1 MAKAEASPE
10 LEAAFLDFQKT
21 QESVGEQVRAR
32 QQLMS
37 QLQENKFVGQ
47 EIETLE
53 PDAQIFKLVGPV
65 LIPQESAVA
74 KDNVAKRVE
83 YIEGELKRYEGVI
96 EEKQK
101 EAEEKRTKVLQ
112 LQQAAQAAQGA

>member
-1 MAKAEASPE
+1 MAKSEASPE
-10 LEAAFLDFQKT
+10 LEAAFLDFQKA
-21 QESVGEQVRAR
+21 QEHIGEQIRAR

-53 PDAQIFKLVGPV
+53 PDAQIYKLVGPV
-65 LIPQESAVA
+65 LIPQETAVA

-101 EAEEKRTKVLQ
+101 EAEEKRNKVLQ
-112 LQQAAQAAQGA
+112 LQQAAQQGA

>member
-10 LEAAFLDFQKT
+10 LEAAFLDFQKA
-21 QESVGEQVRAR
+21 QEHIGEQIRAR

-37 QLQENKFVGQ
+37 QLQENKFVSA
-47 EIETLE
+47 EIATLE

-74 KDNVAKRVE
+74 TDNVQKRIE

-101 EAEEKRTKVLQ
+101 EAEEKRSKLLA
-112 LQQAAQAAQGA
+112 LQQAAQEGA